1 MQKIRK
7 ISQAVSEETALST
20 NQLLPT
26 TPILKDV
33 TDAYPKKK
41 IIKKNFK
48 VLLHTRDPCTRMMKP
63 ELPLLIMSLKNIK
76 IFLLKHQGL

>member
-41 IIKKNFK
+41 NY
-48 VLLHTRDPCTRMMKP
+48 
-63 ELPLLIMSLKNIK
+63 
-76 IFLLKHQGL
+76 